1 MEFNNAQREAVN
13 HFKGA
18 AMVLAGPGSGKTTV
32 ITHRIKELIR
42 KDVSPEKILVVTF
55 TKAAAVHMQR
65 KFFQIMEG
73 EHWVKSS
80 YPVSFGTFH
89 GIYFRILK
97 LSKNYS
103 GRNILTENQKS
114 QILREIIIRNRINTT
129 SLNEFIQNIIGEISN
144 VKGNMIPLSDYAPK
158 SCKKREF
165 KLILDEYAKELKS
178 QNKIDFDDMLLDCY
192 TLFKEEPVL
201 LQKWQQVFEYVLIDE
216 FQDINKIQY
225 EIIKMLVAPE
235 NNLFIVGDDDQ
246 SIYGFRGACPELMFR
261 FEKDYQACRK
271 IILNINYR
279 STNEIIQMSKNLIKN
294 NSSRFEKNIMSPKG
308 NNNKNDENNNEN
320 ENIKDGCLIPRKRNN
335 NNTKNKNNNKSK
347 DTDVRIFRNQM
358 EQLQYTAVKITELQ
372 SRGIDDIAIL
382 VRNNSQI
389 DIIQRFL
396 EEQEIIS
403 ESKVAKK
410 SVFKT
415 QVGVDIYN
423 YIKAAINL
431 NKVEIRN
438 NESLIYILNKPARLI
453 SNGMISDYGIDFNSL
468 KNVYSHSS
476 EIVKKIEKLEFDLQM
491 LLRLKPMAALMY
503 ILKGIGYEN
512 YLKELSRERKI
523 NYSVFE
529 KEIEE
534 IKTNSLKYDT
544 LESWILQESEE
555 NSANTKSKEKQV
567 RKPIHIITMHGSK
580 GLEFDSVFILDAN
593 QGIIPTS
600 KAVRERDF
608 AEERRLFYV
617 AITRAKKY
625 LNIYCVSENLGCYVE
640 PSIFMKEVMA

>member
-1 MEFNNAQREAVN
+1 MEFNNAQREAIN

-42 KDVSPEKILVVTF
+42 KGVSPEKILVVTF

-89 GIYFRILK
+89 GIYYRILK

-129 SLNEFIQNIIGEISN
+129 SINEFIQNIIGEISN
-144 VKGNMIPLSDYAPK
+144 VKGNMITLNDYAPK
-158 SCKKREF
+158 SCKNREF
-165 KLILDEYAKELKS
+165 KLIFDEYAKELKNC
-178 QNKIDFDDMLLDCY
+178 NKIDFDDMLLDCY

-201 LQKWQQVFEYVLIDE
+201 LQKWQQIFEYVLIDE

-271 IILNINYR
+271 IILNTNYR
-279 STNEIIQMSKNLIKN
+279 SSNEIIQMSKNLIKN
-294 NSSRFEKNIMSPKG
+294 NSSRFEKNIMPPES
-308 NNNKNDENNNEN
+308 NNDKNNEK
-320 ENIKDGCLIPRKRNN
+320 ENMNDGCSIS
-335 NNTKNKNNNKSK
+335 KNKNNNKSNNA
-347 DTDVRIFRNQM
+347 DVRIFRNQM
-358 EQLQYTAVKITELQ
+358 EQLQYTSVKITELQ
-372 SRGIDDIAIL
+372 NRGIDDIAIL

-410 SVFKT
+410 SIFKT

-438 NESLIYILNKPARLI
+438 NENLIGVLNKPSRLI
-453 SNGMISDYGIDFNSL
+453 SNGVISDYGTDFNSL
-468 KNVYSHSS
+468 KSVYSHSS
-476 EIVKKIEKLEFDLQM
+476 EIGKNIEKLEFDLQM
-491 LLRLKPMAALMY
+491 LLRLKPMAALTY

-512 YLKELSRERKI
+512 YLKELSREKKI
-523 NYSVFE
+523 NYFVFE

-555 NSANTKSKEKQV
+555 KSVNTKSKEKQV
-567 RKPIHIITMHGSK
+567 SKPIHIITMHGSK

>member
-1 MEFNNAQREAVN
+1 
-13 HFKGA
+13 
-18 AMVLAGPGSGKTTV
+18 
-32 ITHRIKELIR
+32 
-42 KDVSPEKILVVTF
+42 
-55 TKAAAVHMQR
+55 MQR

-158 SCKKREF
+158 SCKNREF
-165 KLILDEYAKELKS
+165 KLIFDEYAKELKS

-279 STNEIIQMSKNLIKN
+279 STDEIIQMSKNLIKN

-308 NNNKNDENNNEN
+308 NNNKNDENSNEN
-320 ENIKDGCLIPRKRNN
+320 ENIKDGCSIPRKRNN
-335 NNTKNKNNNKSK
+335 NNTKNKNNNKCK

-415 QVGVDIYN
+415 QVPFFSLVRMVSQSSRLRRAIRSSSIYW
-423 YIKAAINL
+423 
-431 NKVEIRN
+431 
-438 NESLIYILNKPARLI
+438 P
-453 SNGMISDYGIDFNSL
+453 
-468 KNVYSHSS
+468 
-476 EIVKKIEKLEFDLQM
+476 
-491 LLRLKPMAALMY
+491 
-503 ILKGIGYEN
+503 
-512 YLKELSRERKI
+512 
-523 NYSVFE
+523 
-529 KEIEE
+529 
-534 IKTNSLKYDT
+534 
-544 LESWILQESEE
+544 
-555 NSANTKSKEKQV
+555 
-567 RKPIHIITMHGSK
+567 
-580 GLEFDSVFILDAN
+580 
-593 QGIIPTS
+593 
-600 KAVRERDF
+600 
-608 AEERRLFYV
+608 
-617 AITRAKKY
+617 
-625 LNIYCVSENLGCYVE
+625 
-640 PSIFMKEVMA
+640 

>member
-158 SCKKREF
+158 SCKNREF
-165 KLILDEYAKELKS
+165 KLIFDEYAKELKS

-201 LQKWQQVFEYVLIDE
+201 LHKWQQVFEYVLIDE

-320 ENIKDGCLIPRKRNN
+320 ENIKDGCSIPRKRNN
-335 NNTKNKNNNKSK
+335 NNTKNKNNNKSE

-625 LNIYCVSENLGCYVE
+625 LNIYYVSENLGCYVE

>member
-158 SCKKREF
+158 SCKNREF
-165 KLILDEYAKELKS
+165 RLILDEYAKELKS

-294 NSSRFEKNIMSPKG
+294 NSSRFEKNIMSPKC
-308 NNNKNDENNNEN
+308 NNNKSDENNNEN
-320 ENIKDGCLIPRKRNN
+320 ENIKDGCSIPRKRNN

>member
-1 MEFNNAQREAVN
+1 
-13 HFKGA
+13 
-18 AMVLAGPGSGKTTV
+18 MVLAGPGSGKTTV

-158 SCKKREF
+158 SCKNREF
-165 KLILDEYAKELKS
+165 KLIFDEYAKELKS

-279 STNEIIQMSKNLIKN
+279 STDEIIQMSKNLIKN

-308 NNNKNDENNNEN
+308 NNNKN
-320 ENIKDGCLIPRKRNN
+320 ENIKDGCSIPRKRNN

-423 YIKAAINL
+423 Y
-431 NKVEIRN
+431 
-438 NESLIYILNKPARLI
+438 
-453 SNGMISDYGIDFNSL
+453 GIDFNSL

-523 NYSVFE
+523 DYSVFE

>member
-1 MEFNNAQREAVN
+1 MKR
-13 HFKGA
+13 
-18 AMVLAGPGSGKTTV
+18 T
-32 ITHRIKELIR
+32 IR
-42 KDVSPEKILVVTF
+42 HVEKL
-55 TKAAAVHMQR
+55 
-65 KFFQIMEG
+65 
-73 EHWVKSS
+73 
-80 YPVSFGTFH
+80 Y
-89 GIYFRILK
+89 
-97 LSKNYS
+97 
-103 GRNILTENQKS
+103 
-114 QILREIIIRNRINTT
+114 
-129 SLNEFIQNIIGEISN
+129 
-144 VKGNMIPLSDYAPK
+144 
-158 SCKKREF
+158 
-165 KLILDEYAKELKS
+165 
-178 QNKIDFDDMLLDCY
+178 
-192 TLFKEEPVL
+192 
-201 LQKWQQVFEYVLIDE
+201 
-216 FQDINKIQY
+216 
-225 EIIKMLVAPE
+225 
-235 NNLFIVGDDDQ
+235 
-246 SIYGFRGACPELMFR
+246 
-261 FEKDYQACRK
+261 
-271 IILNINYR
+271 
-279 STNEIIQMSKNLIKN
+279 
-294 NSSRFEKNIMSPKG
+294 
-308 NNNKNDENNNEN
+308 KNDENNNEN
-320 ENIKDGCLIPRKRNN
+320 ENIKYGCSIPRKRNN
-335 NNTKNKNNNKSK
+335 NNTKNKNNNKSE

-625 LNIYCVSENLGCYVE
+625 LNIYCVSENLGCYAE

>member
-158 SCKKREF
+158 NCKNREF
-165 KLILDEYAKELKS
+165 KLIFDEYAKELKS

-279 STNEIIQMSKNLIKN
+279 STDEIIQMSKNLIKN

-308 NNNKNDENNNEN
+308 NNNKNDENSNEN
-320 ENIKDGCLIPRKRNN
+320 ENIKDGCSIPRKRNN
-335 NNTKNKNNNKSK
+335 NNTKNKNNNKCK

>member
-335 NNTKNKNNNKSK
+335 NNSKNKNNNKSK

>member
-158 SCKKREF
+158 SCKNMEF
-165 KLILDEYAKELKS
+165 KLIFDEYAKELKS

-279 STNEIIQMSKNLIKN
+279 STDEIIQMSKNLIKN
-294 NSSRFEKNIMSPKG
+294 NSSRFEKNIISPKG

-320 ENIKDGCLIPRKRNN
+320 ENIKDGCSIPRKRNN

-625 LNIYCVSENLGCYVE
+625 LNIYCVSENLGCYAE

>member
-80 YPVSFGTFH
+80 YLVSFGTFH

-158 SCKKREF
+158 SCKNREF
-165 KLILDEYAKELKS
+165 KLIFDEYAKELKS

-246 SIYGFRGACPELMFR
+246 SIYGFRGACPKLMFR

-320 ENIKDGCLIPRKRNN
+320 ENIKDGCSIPRKRNN

-468 KNVYSHSS
+468 KKVYSHSS

-491 LLRLKPMAALMY
+491 LLRIKPMAALMY

>member
-1 MEFNNAQREAVN
+1 M
-13 HFKGA
+13 
-18 AMVLAGPGSGKTTV
+18 
-32 ITHRIKELIR
+32 
-42 KDVSPEKILVVTF
+42 
-55 TKAAAVHMQR
+55 
-65 KFFQIMEG
+65 
-73 EHWVKSS
+73 
-80 YPVSFGTFH
+80 
-89 GIYFRILK
+89 
-97 LSKNYS
+97 
-103 GRNILTENQKS
+103 
-114 QILREIIIRNRINTT
+114 
-129 SLNEFIQNIIGEISN
+129 
-144 VKGNMIPLSDYAPK
+144 
-158 SCKKREF
+158 
-165 KLILDEYAKELKS
+165 
-178 QNKIDFDDMLLDCY
+178 
-192 TLFKEEPVL
+192 L

-246 SIYGFRGACPELMFR
+246 SIYGFRGACPKLMFR

-279 STNEIIQMSKNLIKN
+279 STDEIIQMSKNLIKN

-308 NNNKNDENNNEN
+308 NNNKN
-320 ENIKDGCLIPRKRNN
+320 ENIKDGCSIPRKRNN

-403 ESKVAKK
+403 ESKVTKK

-438 NESLIYILNKPARLI
+438 NESLIYILNKPVRLI

>member
-73 EHWVKSS
+73 EHWIKSS

-158 SCKKREF
+158 SCKNREF
-165 KLILDEYAKELKS
+165 KLIFDGYAKELKS

-308 NNNKNDENNNEN
+308 NNNEND
-320 ENIKDGCLIPRKRNN
+320 NIKDGCLIPRKRNN
-335 NNTKNKNNNKSK
+335 NNTKNKNNNKSE
-347 DTDVRIFRNQM
+347 DTDIRIFRNQM

-567 RKPIHIITMHGSK
+567 RKPIHIITMHSSK